1 MAEVPGSLRNRLS
14 LIPYLAILLWW
25 VIRLSTTGRLSF
37 EAGITLGVLSH
48 FGLLIASSLT
58 PVFQGVESPHFIDG
72 FKHSLRPAAL
82 YAMLAAVSTVAF
94 HHVVQ
99 KQATELRQLE
109 RERFI
114 AQQLGSDAS
123 YAALQAEDPQ
133 LAQLSREDARQR
145 AMESLRFQFNP
156 LWHFTASLLLWIAAA
171 MSTSFF
177 MSLLG
182 RWLRAWPS

>member
-1 MAEVPGSLRNRLS
+1 MAEVKDALQERLS
-14 LIPYLAILLWW
+14 LLPYLAILLWW
-25 VIRLSTTGRLSF
+25 FIRMATTGRLTF
-37 EAGITLGVLSH
+37 EAGITLGVMSH
-48 FGLLIASSLT
+48 FGLLILSSLT
-58 PVFQGVESPHFIDG
+58 PVFQGIETPHFIDG
-72 FKHSLRPAAL
+72 FKSALRPAVL
-82 YAMLAAVSTVAF
+82 YALLAAVSTVGF

-99 KQATELRQLE
+99 RHATELRQLE

-114 AQQLGSDAS
+114 SQQLGSDAS

-133 LAQLSREDARQR
+133 LAQLSREDAQQR

-182 RWLRAWPS
+182 RWLRAWPT